1 MLVAPSLLLLVFLVS
16 FGTLNAASECGE
28 IPITEWSGTES
39 RRKQPLKSPIDL
51 VVIQHTVSNDCFTD
65 EECLL
70 SVNSLRQHHM
80 LLAGFKDLGYSF
92 VAGGNGKIY
101 EGAGWNHIGAHTLH
115 YNNIS
120 IGIGFIGDFREKLP
134 TQQALQAVQ
143 DFLACGVENNLLT
156 EDYHVV
162 GHQQLINT
170 LSPGAVLQSEIESW
184 PHWLDNARK
193 VLG

>member
-80 LLAGFKDLGYSF
+80 RLAGFKDLGYSF

-170 LSPGAVLQSEIESW
+170 LSPGAVPLERPPGQVHICQFSCSG
-184 PHWLDNARK
+184 H
-193 VLG
+193 